1 MAKRI
6 GAWGGLLIGVMGVTG
21 LLLIAAFIGRGPSDG
36 YQLPDV
42 GVVSDDVPADRSF
55 ELVSSRA
62 GVELQDG
69 VVMNAMTFD
78 GTLPGPLMVV
88 DEGDVVEITLR
99 NVDDIPH
106 GLSIH
111 AAYLYSSG
119 QISDVRPGQE
129 KTIRFR
135 ATVPGVYMYHCA
147 AGGQAIM
154 THTIGGQYGMIVV
167 RPKTET
173 YRLEE
178 ELGRKPDVEL
188 FVLQHE
194 IYSSGKDAMEG
205 RPLYVA
211 FNGRNYRYVE
221 EPVRARPGDYVRAY
235 YLNVGPNLTGT
246 FHLVGIIWDYMY
258 YQGHPRNLQY
268 GGQSTVAGP
277 SDSWVVEFRVPE
289 EGTYGMVTHAMGTQT
304 PRGAMGLLVAE
315 EGAER
320 TAFVDPQGKAPRVTG
335 PVVLAGLGNAQAR
348 DGTNGVAN
356 GGSANGGGV
365 TSPALDGVRRLVDPF
380 APGTPDV
387 DEPVRFRSDEKAVV
401 RTILNSYSPK
411 VIEVPLGSEVT
422 WIQEDN
428 FDLLAGEYTGQ
439 HNVVGVS
446 GPQRFASE
454 LMRHADTYSH
464 TFTEAGEYE
473 YICSLHP
480 YMKGVV
486 RVR

>member
-1 MAKRI
+1 MGTTTGARSGVLLGALGVLALLAVMA
-6 GAWGGLLIGVMGVTG
+6 
-21 LLLIAAFIGRGPSDG
+21 FGRAGPADD
-36 YQLPDV
+36 YQLPET
-42 GVVSDDVPADRSF
+42 GVVADDVPVDRSF
-55 ELVSSRA
+55 TLVSKRA
-62 GVELQDG
+62 GIELQEG
-69 VVMNAMTFD
+69 VVKNAMTFD
-78 GTLPGPLMVV
+78 GTLPGPLLVV
-88 DEGDVVEITLR
+88 EEGDVVEITLR
-99 NVDDIPH
+99 NEDDVPH

-111 AAYLYSSG
+111 AAYMYSSG

-154 THTIGGQYGMIVV
+154 THTIAGQYGMIVV
-167 RPKTET
+167 EPKSDT
-173 YRLEE
+173 YRLED
-178 ELGRKPDVEL
+178 ELGREPDVKMYM
-188 FVLQHE
+188 LQHE
-194 IYSSGKDAMEG
+194 VYASGKDAWEN

-221 EPVRARPGDYVRAY
+221 EPIVAQPGDYVRAY

-277 SDSWVVEFRVPE
+277 TDSWVVEFRVPE
-289 EGTYGMVTHAMGTQT
+289 AGAYGIVTHAMGSQT
-304 PRGAMGLLVAE
+304 PRGAMGMLMAE

-320 TAFVDPQGKAPRVTG
+320 TAVVSSQGKAPLLEG
-335 PVVLAGLGNAQAR
+335 PVTLNALNEAR
-348 DGTNGVAN
+348 AYAN
-356 GGSANGGGV
+356 GEDNGGGNGY
-365 TSPALDGVRRLVDPF
+365 LNGVRRLVDPF

-387 DEPVRFRSDEKAVV
+387 DEPVRFNGDDRPVI
-401 RTILNSYSPK
+401 RTILNSYWPK
-411 VIEVPLGSEVT
+411 VVEVPAGTEVT

-428 FDLLAGEYTGQ
+428 FDFLAGEYTGQ

-454 LMRHADTYSH
+454 LMKHADQYSH
-464 TFTEAGEYE
+464 TFTEPGDYE
-473 YICSLHP
+473 YVCSLHP
-480 YMKGVV
+480 YMRGIV